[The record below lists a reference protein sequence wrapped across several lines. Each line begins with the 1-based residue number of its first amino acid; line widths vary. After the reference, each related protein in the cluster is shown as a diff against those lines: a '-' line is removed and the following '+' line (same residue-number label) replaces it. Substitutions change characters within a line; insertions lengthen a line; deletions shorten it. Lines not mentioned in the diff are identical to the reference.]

1 MQQDDESAKTGLDRR
16 ELLRRLMAGA
26 GAAGAAVA
34 LPASL
39 PAADHTGPAMPM
51 PSANAA
57 EAASG
62 GMSLGSAEP
71 PDPSLTSPDWKPKFF
86 DDHQDQTV
94 LAVADMMIPETDTPG
109 ARAAQV
115 DRFIDLLLS
124 TDGPGTGEDSS
135 GSDFTDLL
143 WKKGTLAAQKRYI
156 AALNWLD
163 GYTLTHYSKPFTALD
178 QSHQETVLTLLTH
191 ATDDPEVGRGRE
203 LFAVIKSSIVSAY
216 YSSEIGSLQ
225 ELKYHTNPYYTSMP
239 DECGKSP
246 EGAK

>member
-1 MQQDDESAKTGLDRR
+1 MQQDEGSAKTGLDRR

-26 GAAGAAVA
+26 GAAGAAAA
-34 LPASL
+34 LPAGSL
-39 PAADHTGPAMPM
+39 AADHIGVETETQ
-51 PSANAA
+51 SATAA
-57 EAASG
+57 QAAGG

-86 DDHQDQTV
+86 DEHQDQTV
-94 LAVADMMIPETDTPG
+94 LAVADLMIPETDTPG

-124 TDGPGTGEDSS
+124 TEGPGTGEESS

-143 WKKGTLAAQKRYI
+143 LRKGTLEAQKRYI
-156 AALNWLD
+156 AALSWLD

-178 QSHQETVLTLLTH
+178 QAHQEIVLTLLTH
-191 ATDDPEVGRGRE
+191 SSDDPEVSHGRE
-203 LFAVIKSSIVSAY
+203 LFALIKSSIVSAY

-225 ELKYHTNPYYTSMP
+225 ELKYHTNPFYTSMP
-239 DECGKSP
+239 DDCGKQ
-246 EGAK
+246 

>member
-1 MQQDDESAKTGLDRR
+1 MQPEERSAKMGLDRR

-26 GAAGAAVA
+26 GAAGAAAA
-34 LPASL
+34 LPAGSSAANHADSTMPL
-39 PAADHTGPAMPM
+39 PAAH
-51 PSANAA
+51 AA
-57 EAASG
+57 QTEGG
-62 GMSLGSAEP
+62 GMSLGSAQP

-94 LAVADMMIPETDTPG
+94 LAVADLMIPETDTPG

-124 TDGPGTGEDSS
+124 TDAPGTGEDSS
-135 GSDFTDLL
+135 GSDFTDFLL
-143 WKKGTLAAQKRYI
+143 RKGTLEAQKRYI
-156 AALNWLD
+156 AALSWLD

-178 QSHQETVLTLLTH
+178 QFHQETVLTLLTH
-191 ATDDPEVGRGRE
+191 TTDDPEVSRGRE
-203 LFAVIKSSIVSAY
+203 LFAMIKTSIVSAY

-239 DECGKSP
+239 DDCGKQ
-246 EGAK
+246 